1 MMTGRILVSGYSG
14 NCPELTFLQ
23 VSRFGV
29 RVKMWVACGRKRE
42 EIFGVSVDITIFFLS
57 AFQASG

>member
-1 MMTGRILVSGYSG
+1 MTGRMLVSGYSG

-29 RVKMWVACGRKRE
+29 RVKMWAACGRKS
-42 EIFGVSVDITIFFLS
+42 FGVSVDITVFFLS